1 MRRRNVQ
8 KYCIQFSDFRSSL
21 LLQGSRIFCRHVH
34 VCRPLYCSP
43 IDDDDTA
50 HKKTNKTQQ
59 AATTQHNKHKYYPLA
74 TMMKVLLC
82 GGGNAIHVLSSYI
95 SARSD
100 THVTVLSLFPGEAD
114 KLRDAIPE
122 EGICCI
128 NDLGDDVY
136 GKPDAIIGKAE
147 DVPKDLDIVIFALPS
162 FVHEMYLKAL
172 KPYLKEGVTIGAMP
186 GEGGFD
192 LCAIH
197 CLGSHFV
204 RHSNLFALETLPWA
218 CRILEYGRRVE
229 VLGTKKEVEV
239 IVSPKYG
246 TTNDE
251 LVTNVLHKLV
261 GRLPEFDPADN
272 FLAVTLM
279 NINSVWHPT
288 ISYGFYR
295 NKDVTVPFDEP
306 PLFYYGADEYTG
318 DKLSKIS
325 DEVLEIKRVLLEKYP
340 TLHLDALHHVS
351 EWMLRAYGD
360 DIGDKTS
367 IYTMLRT
374 NKGYRGLTHP
384 MREVQIDG
392 QTKYLPNFGYRYF
405 TEDLPMGLIVT
416 RGIAELAGV
425 KTPHMDDVILWS
437 QKMLDKEY
445 LVDGEL
451 KGKDLESTRAPQ
463 RYGYTDL
470 DTFME
475 TNHYLDDVPTKA
487 VANHASSLATTEVAT
502 PAQ

>member
-1 MRRRNVQ
+1 
-8 KYCIQFSDFRSSL
+8 
-21 LLQGSRIFCRHVH
+21 
-34 VCRPLYCSP
+34 
-43 IDDDDTA
+43 
-50 HKKTNKTQQ
+50 
-59 AATTQHNKHKYYPLA
+59 
-74 TMMKVLLC
+74 MMKVLLC
-82 GGGNAIHVLSSYI
+82 GGGNAIHVLTSYI
-95 SARSD
+95 SARDD

-114 KLRDAIPE
+114 KLRDSIPE
-122 EGICCI
+122 EGIRCI
-128 NDLGDDVY
+128 NDLGEDIF
-136 GKPDAIIGKAE
+136 GKPDAVISRVE
-147 DVPKDLDIVIFALPS
+147 DVPQDVDIVVFALPS
-162 FVHEMYLKAL
+162 FTHEMYLKAL
-172 KPYLKEGVTIGAMP
+172 KPHLKPGVTIGAMP

-197 CLGSHFV
+197 NLGSEFV

-218 CRILEYGRRVE
+218 CRIVEYGKTVE

-239 IVSPKYG
+239 IVSPKHG
-246 TTNDE
+246 TTKNE
-251 LVTNVLHKLV
+251 LVEEVLHKLV
-261 GRLPEFDPADN
+261 GRLPAFDPADN

-295 NKDVTVPFDEP
+295 NKDLTVPFDEP

-340 TLHLDALHHVS
+340 SLHLDSLHHVS
-351 EWMLRAYGD
+351 EWMIRSYGA

-384 MREVQIDG
+384 MREVEVDG

-405 TEDLPMGLIVT
+405 TEDIPMGLVVT
-416 RGIAELAGV
+416 RGIASLAGV
-425 KTPHMDDVILWS
+425 ATPHMDDVILWC
-437 QKMLDKEY
+437 QQVLGKEY
-445 LVDGEL
+445 IVDGKM
-451 KGKDLESTRAPQ
+451 KGKDLTSTRAPQ

-470 DTFME
+470 DTFMKV
-475 TNHYLDDVPTKA
+475 NHYLDVDDVPTKT
-487 VANHASSLATTEVAT
+487 VENHGVSSPTEVTT